1 MTRVFLTRARTA
13 KVLAAVGLIAL
24 LAGAAAAQ
32 QFNRG
37 RAREVRLA
45 TAGDFDGRYNY
56 CRLMYSSVRRE
67 EGGAGWSTDYPDA
80 DANFSV
86 RLSELTKTAVSID
99 PNGRPNHLV
108 VRPMDEALFQ
118 CPWVQ
123 VSDAGTAGFTDEEVD
138 RLRAYLL
145 KGGFIW
151 ADDFWGDAAFEHFAG
166 QIGRMLPPAEYPVRD
181 LPLDHAMFNA
191 MFQIKKLPQIPSIRI
206 WRPYR
211 VTSERGA
218 ETATV
223 HFRGVADANGN
234 LMVLMTHNT
243 DIQDAWEREGEDRDF
258 FQNFSPDGYAVGI
271 NVMLYT
277 MGH

>member
-1 MTRVFLTRARTA
+1 MAVMTGRRVAVALTFS
-13 KVLAAVGLIAL
+13 IF
-24 LAGAAAAQ
+24 LAGAATAQ

-37 RAREVRLA
+37 RAARVRLA
-45 TAGDFDGRYNY
+45 ASDDFDGRYNY

-67 EGGAGWSTDYPDA
+67 AGGAGWSTDYPDA

-86 RLSELTKTAVSID
+86 RLSELTKTAVSQQAD
-99 PNGRPNHLV
+99 GRPNHLV
-108 VRPMDEALFQ
+108 VRPMDDALFQ

-123 VSDAGTAGFTDEEVD
+123 VSDAGTAGFTEEEVA

-151 ADDFWGDAAFEHFAG
+151 ADDFWGEAAFAHFAG
-166 QIGRMLPPAEYPVRD
+166 QIGRMLPPADYPVRD
-181 LPLDHAMFNA
+181 LPLDHLMFRT
-191 MFQIKKLPQIPSIRI
+191 MFQITKLPQIPSIRI
-206 WRPYR
+206 WGPYR

-223 HFRGVADANGN
+223 HFRGVADQSGN

-243 DIQDAWEREGEDRDF
+243 DIQDAWEREGDSRDF
-258 FQNFSPDGYAVGI
+258 FQHFSPDGYAVGI
-271 NVMLYT
+271 NVMLYA
-277 MGH
+277 MSH

>member
-1 MTRVFLTRARTA
+1 MRKGRVAAGLTA
-13 KVLAAVGLIAL
+13 AL
-24 LAGAAAAQ
+24 LVSGAVAAQ

-37 RAREVRLA
+37 RARDIRLA
-45 TAGDFDGRYNY
+45 GPESFDGRYNY

-80 DANFSV
+80 DANFSI
-86 RLSELTKTAVSID
+86 RLSELTKTAVSRQSD
-99 PNGRPNHLV
+99 GHPNHLV
-108 VRPMDEALFQ
+108 VRPMDPALYQ

-138 RLRAYLL
+138 RLRTYLL

-151 ADDFWGDAAFEHFAG
+151 ADDFWGEAAFAHFSG
-166 QIGRMLPPAEYPVRD
+166 QIARMLPASDYPVRD
-181 LPLDHAMFNA
+181 LTLDHSLFRT
-191 MFQIKKLPQIPSIRI
+191 MFQISVLPQIPSIRI

-223 HFRGVADANGN
+223 HFRGIADHDGR

-258 FQNFSPDGYAVGI
+258 FQNFSPAGYAVGI

-277 MGH
+277 MSH

>member
-1 MTRVFLTRARTA
+1 MSQMRATRVFL
-13 KVLAAVGLIAL
+13 VLALAAL
-24 LAGAAAAQ
+24 LAVAAAAQ

-37 RAREVRLA
+37 RARGVRLA
-45 TAGDFDGRYNY
+45 TAQDYDGRYNY
-56 CRLMYSSVRRE
+56 CRLMYTSVRGE
-67 EGGAGWSTDYPDA
+67 EGGVGWVTDYPDA
-80 DANFSV
+80 DANFSI
-86 RLSELTKTAVSID
+86 RLSELTKTSVSRQVE
-99 PNGRPNHLV
+99 GQPNHLV
-108 VRPMDEALFQ
+108 VRASDDMLFQ

-123 VSDAGTAGFTDEEVD
+123 VSDAGTAGFDDQEVE

-151 ADDFWGDAAFEHFAG
+151 ADDFWGEAAFAHFAG
-166 QIGRMLPPAEYPVRD
+166 QMGRVLPVDEYPVRD
-181 LPLDHAMFNA
+181 LPLDHPLFRT
-191 MFQIKKLPQIPSIRI
+191 MFQIRKLPQIPSIRI

-223 HFRGVADANGN
+223 HFRGIADRHGR

-258 FQNFSPDGYAVGI
+258 FQHFSPDGYAVGI
-271 NVMLYT
+271 NVMIYT
-277 MGH
+277 MSH

>member
-1 MTRVFLTRARTA
+1 MSVMTGQRVISG
-13 KVLAAVGLIAL
+13 VVAALL

-37 RAREVRLA
+37 RAMRVRLA
-45 TAGDFDGRYNY
+45 APEDFDGTYNY

-67 EGGAGWSTDYPDA
+67 EGGVGWSTDYPDA
-80 DANFSV
+80 DANFSI
-86 RLSELTKTAVSID
+86 RLSELTKTAVSRQSD
-99 PNGRPNHLV
+99 GQPNHLV
-108 VRPMDEALFQ
+108 VRPMDDSLFQ

-123 VSDAGTAGFTDEEVD
+123 VSDAGTAGFSDEEVA
-138 RLRAYLL
+138 RVRAYLL
-145 KGGFIW
+145 KGGIIW
-151 ADDFWGDAAFEHFAG
+151 ADDFWGDEAFAHFAE
-166 QIGRMLPPAEYPVRD
+166 QIGRVLPPTEYPVRD
-181 LPLDHAMFNA
+181 LALDHPLFRT
-191 MFQIKKLPQIPSIRI
+191 MFQISKLPQIPSIRI

-211 VTSERGA
+211 VTSERSA

-223 HFRGVADANGN
+223 HFRGIADQNGR

-277 MGH
+277 MAH